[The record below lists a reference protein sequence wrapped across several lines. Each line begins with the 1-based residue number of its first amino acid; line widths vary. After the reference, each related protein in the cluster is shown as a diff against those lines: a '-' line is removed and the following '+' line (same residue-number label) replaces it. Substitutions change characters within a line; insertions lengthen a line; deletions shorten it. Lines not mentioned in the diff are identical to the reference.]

1 MLVHQIVHVC
11 TQVDVTG
18 SLMFELKVSPS
29 VSISLFSFYNIH
41 HLYLLENTLETVD
54 QAGISHRLGKAPCL
68 RGKHSL
74 PLLPRES
81 LGNTVKSGEVG
92 TAVVIVSLQDIQIK
106 PK

>member
-41 HLYLLENTLETVD
+41 HLYLLEILWIKLVYPID
-54 QAGISHRLGKAPCL
+54 LGKLHVL

-106 PK
+106 AK